1 MLWGAHVAWCG
12 QCRYMCLS
20 LLRGQI
26 VTCTVVR
33 SFRSVA
39 FLLFLMKIE
48 PCMPHLHWG
57 NPYQPAILYPKC
69 IHRLPL
75 EDKKIDSKVGFPMS
89 TGTVQIN
96 IKEAT
101 FKQYYD

>member
-1 MLWGAHVAWCG
+1 MHA
-12 QCRYMCLS
+12 
-20 LLRGQI
+20 
-26 VTCTVVR
+26 
-33 SFRSVA
+33 SFTLGKPISA
-39 FLLFLMKIE
+39 S
-48 PCMPHLHWG
+48 
-57 NPYQPAILYPKC
+57 YPKC

>member
-1 MLWGAHVAWCG
+1 
-12 QCRYMCLS
+12 
-20 LLRGQI
+20 
-26 VTCTVVR
+26 
-33 SFRSVA
+33 
-39 FLLFLMKIE
+39 MKIE
-48 PCMPHLHWG
+48 PYGMHAPFTLG
-57 NPYQPAILYPKC
+57 KPIPATLYPKC

-101 FKQYYD
+101 FKQYYN